1 MRQQEIERRLRK
13 ALRFPRAWFTTG
25 RMTGELMRLQ
35 FSSLRRRYGT
45 RSRPVNSPEHWRY
58 GAFLYCL
65 RRAKDEADLKC
76 LMLAAQIDPDRPMAK
91 AMMKEIVAHPLYS
104 QVRTL

>member
-1 MRQQEIERRLRK
+1 M
-13 ALRFPRAWFTTG
+13 A
-25 RMTGELMRLQ
+25 GELMRLQ

-65 RRAKDEADLKC
+65 RRVKDEAGLKC
-76 LMLAAQIDPDRPMAK
+76 LMLLAQNDPDRPMAK
-91 AMMKEIVAHPLYS
+91 AMMKEISAHHLYS
-104 QVRTL
+104 EVHTL